1 MRKGDTD
8 LPVCHGRPGAVGLVE
23 LPDLYAVVEGARRE
37 TDTVKIICGVGYEVS
52 VRVLYQAGLHCS
64 NSNIR
69 EVKSRPK
76 GPAPRRAGHV

>member
-1 MRKGDTD
+1 
-8 LPVCHGRPGAVGLVE
+8 
-23 LPDLYAVVEGARRE
+23 
-37 TDTVKIICGVGYEVS
+37 

-64 NSNIR
+64 NLNIR